1 MWTRATGTFETE
13 LRVRRSEGIEMCDT
27 TNNLS
32 ADEHSA
38 SDFTTQMRE
47 RQREIQQ
54 EPMLMGTHMQN
65 SITSLQIR

>member
-1 MWTRATGTFETE
+1 
-13 LRVRRSEGIEMCDT
+13 MCDT

-32 ADEHSA
+32 AEHSA

-54 EPMLMGTHMQN
+54 EPILMGTRMQN
-65 SITSLQIR
+65 AITSLQIR